1 MRFRAGA
8 TCVAMA
14 LAVAGC
20 GPRPIVKSDAHIEA
34 APPAVARADTRI
46 PPPVR
51 TVPLPPPPGAREGE
65 VKYSVVVANQPV
77 REVLLAMARETRVN
91 FDIHPGIE
99 GNVNLNA
106 IDQTLK
112 QILNRMARQVD
123 MRWEMDGQ
131 TITVMPDTPYLHNYR
146 VDYVNLARDVT
157 ETVGIATQVISGG
170 VGGTG
175 GASQSSSAN
184 NSTLTITGTSKHRF
198 WETLEKNIKDLLRE
212 TDKQLPEGSS
222 ETYVQSRG
230 QSGVSTTQARS
241 TTQPRTGRT
250 TTSQS
255 RTSAE
260 TGPGDT
266 QSRDATEFTE
276 QRLTF
281 REAASVIVNPE
292 SGIVTV
298 RATSRQHEKVQ
309 EFLDQVTG
317 SSRRQVLIE
326 ATIVEVSL
334 NDNYQTGVDW
344 SALGI
349 NGLGYTFRQAIVGP
363 SLPSTP
369 FTLDNATPNSFSI
382 AYSNP
387 SAAVGGSISST
398 IKLLD
403 TFGRTRV
410 LSSPKLMVMNNQT
423 AMLKVVDNRVYF
435 TIKADTVTNQ
445 TTSTTT
451 FTTTQNVVPVGFI
464 MSVTP
469 QISEGDMVTIN
480 LRPTVTRIIDSIPD
494 PNPSLAAAKVTSLI
508 PVTQTRE
515 MESVLKVQSG
525 QTAILGGLMLDSFE
539 AARAGLPVASRLPF
553 FGDLVSKR
561 NDTSSKSELVIFIR
575 PYVIRNASVEGDLAA
590 YRRYLPDREFF
601 RDTRN
606 AFPCVDRALDR
617 LEDQARATEFPCRV
631 DAAAP
636 GNRVDPGAPSPGG
649 DPR

>member
-1 MRFRAGA
+1 MRFLGCAAGIA
-8 TCVAMA
+8 SA
-14 LAVAGC
+14 LALVGC
-20 GPRPIVKSDAHIEA
+20 GPRPLAHSDAHIES
-34 APPAVARADTRI
+34 PPPVAARADARI

-51 TVPLPPPPGAREGE
+51 TVPLPPPPEAREAE
-65 VKYSVVVANQPV
+65 IKYSVVVANQPV

-91 FDIHPGIE
+91 FDIHPGID
-99 GNVNLNA
+99 GTVNLNA

-112 QILNRMARQVD
+112 QILNRMSRQVD
-123 MRWEMDGQ
+123 MRWEMEGQ
-131 TITVMPDTPYLHNYR
+131 TITVMPDTPYLRNYR
-146 VDYVNLARDVT
+146 VDYVNLARDVS

-170 VGGTG
+170 VPGSAQAQAAGG
-175 GASQSSSAN
+175 SN

-230 QSGVSTTQARS
+230 QSGVSSTQARS

-250 TTSQS
+250 TSSQS
-255 RTSAE
+255 RTTTDA
-260 TGPGDT
+260 PGDT
-266 QSRDATEFTE
+266 QSREATEFAE

-281 REAASVIVNPE
+281 REAAAVIVNPE
-292 SGIVTV
+292 SGVVSV

-309 EFLDQVTG
+309 EFLEQVLG
-317 SSRRQVLIE
+317 SSRRQVMIE
-326 ATIVEVSL
+326 ATIVEVTL

-349 NGLGYTFRQAIVGP
+349 NGLGYTFRQSFLGP
-363 SLPSTP
+363 NLPNTP
-369 FTLDNATPNSFSI
+369 FALDGATPNSFSI

-387 SAAVGGSISST
+387 NAAVGGSISST

-423 AMLKVVDNRVYF
+423 AMLKVVDNQVYF

-451 FTTTQNVVPVGFI
+451 FTSTQNVVPVGFI

-480 LRPTVTRIIDSIPD
+480 VRPTVTRIIGTVAD
-494 PNPSLAAAKVTSLI
+494 PNPSLKLAGVTSTI

-525 QTAILGGLMLDSFE
+525 QTAVLGGLMLDSFE
-539 AARAGLPVASRLPF
+539 ASRAGLPVASRVPL

-561 NDTSSKSELVIFIR
+561 NDTTAKSELVVFIR
-575 PYVIRNASVEGDLAA
+575 PFVVRNASVEGDLAS
-590 YRRYLPDREFF
+590 YRRYLPDRDFF

-606 AFPCVDRALDR
+606 PFPCLDRALDR
-617 LEDQARATEFPCRV
+617 LEDQARDAGLPCV
-631 DAAAP
+631 NPPAEAAK
-636 GNRVDPGAPSPGG
+636 
-649 DPR
+649 

>member
-1 MRFRAGA
+1 
-8 TCVAMA
+8 
-14 LAVAGC
+14 
-20 GPRPIVKSDAHIEA
+20 
-34 APPAVARADTRI
+34 
-46 PPPVR
+46 
-51 TVPLPPPPGAREGE
+51 
-65 VKYSVVVANQPV
+65 V

-99 GNVNLNA
+99 GTVNLNA

-131 TITVMPDTPYLHNYR
+131 TLTVMPDTPYLKNYR
-146 VDYVNLARDVT
+146 VDYVNLARDVS

-170 VGGTG
+170 IAGAAGAQAGGTG
-175 GASQSSSAN
+175 AN

-198 WETLEKNIKDLLRE
+198 WETLEKNVKDLLRE

-222 ETYVQSRG
+222 ETFVQSRG
-230 QSGVSTTQARS
+230 QSNVSSSQAR
-241 TTQPRTGRT
+241 TMTQPRASRT
-250 TTSQS
+250 TTSQT
-255 RTSAE
+255 RTTAE
-260 TGPGDT
+260 GVPGDT
-266 QSRDATEFTE
+266 QARDANEFTE

-292 SGIVTV
+292 SGTVTV

-326 ATIVEVSL
+326 ATIVEVTL

-363 SLPSTP
+363 NLPNQPFSLDGT
-369 FTLDNATPNSFSI
+369 TPNSFSI
-382 AYSNP
+382 GYSNP
-387 SAAVGGSISST
+387 NAAVGGSISST

-423 AMLKVVDNRVYF
+423 AMLKVVNNEVYF
-435 TIKADTVTNQ
+435 TVKADTVSTANVG
-445 TTSTTT
+445 STTT

-480 LRPTVTRIIDSIPD
+480 VRPTVTRIIDRVAD

-515 MESVLKVQSG
+515 MESVLKVSSG
-525 QTAILGGLMLDSFE
+525 QTAVLGGLMLD
-539 AARAGLPVASRLPF
+539 
-553 FGDLVSKR
+553 
-561 NDTSSKSELVIFIR
+561 T
-575 PYVIRNASVEGDLAA
+575 YEGSAQV
-590 YRRYLPDREFF
+590 
-601 RDTRN
+601 
-606 AFPCVDRALDR
+606 C
-617 LEDQARATEFPCRV
+617 
-631 DAAAP
+631 
-636 GNRVDPGAPSPGG
+636 PSPRACRGWATS
-649 DPR
+649 